1 MDALKLK
8 EKKVGIAD
16 AAISI
21 SPNKLITLGLGSCI
35 GVAFY
40 DKKTKIGGLLHI
52 MLPDSSK
59 FNNVENLYKY
69 ADTGIPL
76 VIKEMEKMG
85 ANISRITAKIAGG
98 ASMFNFSDKK
108 IKMDIGKRNSDAVKK
123 ILSYYKIPILA
134 EEIGGTKGRTMIFK
148 LESGLVEIRT
158 LGVLS
163 KEI

>member
-1 MDALKLK
+1 MDSLKL
-8 EKKVGIAD
+8 EDRKVGIAD
-16 AAISI
+16 AAVSA
-21 SPNKLITLGLGSCI
+21 SPNKLTTIGLGSCV

-40 DKKTKIGGLLHI
+40 DKKVKIGALLHI
-52 MLPDSSK
+52 MLPDSTK
-59 FNNVENLYKY
+59 FNKVENLYKY

-85 ANISRITAKIAGG
+85 ARTSRITAKIAGG
-98 ASMFNFSDKK
+98 ASMFNFPDKK
-108 IKMDIGKRNSDAVKK
+108 VKMDIGKRNSDAVKK
-123 ILSYYKIPILA
+123 ILSDYRIPILA

-158 LGVLS
+158 LGMLT